1 MNAVVIQA
9 CSFCGHACFP
19 PRRLCHRCGGA
30 DWNSLGVASGIVE
43 EGTIVHH
50 QADGAMAKPV
60 FLASVRT
67 QVGVLLLARFDAEV
81 ERGMAVRLAV
91 AESGAIVGSV
101 TAPG

>member
-1 MNAVVIQA
+1 MTVVTIHA

-43 EGTIVHH
+43 EVTIVHH
-50 QADGAMAKPV
+50 QVDAATPNPI

-67 QVGVLLLARFDAEV
+67 QVGVLLLARFDTEV
-81 ERGMAVRLAV
+81 ERGTPVRLAV
-91 AESGAIVGSV
+91 ADSGAICGSI
-101 TAPG
+101 P